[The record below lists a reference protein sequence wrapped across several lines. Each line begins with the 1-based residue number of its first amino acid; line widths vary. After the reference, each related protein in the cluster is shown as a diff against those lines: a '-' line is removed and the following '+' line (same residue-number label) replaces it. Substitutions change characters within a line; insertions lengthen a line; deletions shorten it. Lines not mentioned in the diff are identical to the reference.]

1 MHALSPSTDFW
12 LSLKKE
18 AQTVAESEPLLA
30 SYVHACI
37 SAHHNFESSLS
48 FILSSKMADEVMPAI
63 AIREVFDEAYL
74 LEPSISESAMADI
87 NAIRARDAAVDDFLV
102 PLLHFKGFHAV
113 QVHRMAHYLW
123 LHGRHQLALFLQ
135 SRNSATFGVDI
146 HPAAKIGRGVMFD
159 HATGIVVGE
168 TAVIEDNVSILQS
181 VTLGGTG
188 NESGD
193 RHPKIRQGVL
203 VGAGAKILG
212 NIEIGE
218 GSKVGAGS
226 VVLDNVPPHVT
237 VVGVPAKVVGRPVC
251 QRPCDSMRQNVLEDN
266 QPYSQKP

>member
-1 MHALSPSTDFW
+1 MTSLSMPIDFW
-12 LSLKKE
+12 TTLKQE
-18 AQTVAESEPLLA
+18 AKVVADNEPLLS
-30 SYVHACI
+30 SYVHA
-37 SAHHNFESSLS
+37 SVLAHHNFESCLS
-48 FILSSKMADEVMPAI
+48 FILSNKMADDVMPAL

-74 LEPSISESAMADI
+74 LEPGISEAAMADLL
-87 NAIRARDAAVDDFLV
+87 AIKARDAAVDDYLT

-123 LHGRHQLALFLQ
+123 MHNRHQLALFLQ
-135 SRNSATFGVDI
+135 SRNSASFSVDI
-146 HPAAKIGRGVMFD
+146 HPAAQIGKGVMFD

-168 TAVIEDNVSILQS
+168 TAVIEDNVSLLQS

-226 VVLDNVPPHVT
+226 VVLNNVPPHVT
-237 VVGVPAKVVGRPVC
+237 VVGVPAKVVGRPIC
-251 QRPCDSMRQNVLEDN
+251 QNPCESMQQNVLEDN
-266 QPYSQKP
+266 A

>member
-1 MHALSPSTDFW
+1 MQTISQTSDFW
-12 LSLKKE
+12 HSLKKD
-18 AQTVAESEPLLA
+18 AKTIADNEPLLA
-30 SYVHACI
+30 SFIHACI
-37 SAHHNFESSLS
+37 LTHHNFESCLS
-48 FILSSKMADEVMPAI
+48 FILSNKMADDVMPAL

-74 LEPSISESAMADI
+74 LDPVIVESAVSDI
-87 NAIRARDAAVDDFLV
+87 EAVYARDAAVNDYLT
-102 PLLHFKGFHAV
+102 PLLYLKGFQAV

-123 LHGRHQLALFLQ
+123 RKGRHQLALFLQ
-135 SRNSATFGVDI
+135 SRNSEMFGVDI
-146 HPAAKIGRGVMFD
+146 HPAAQIGKGVMFD

-193 RHPKIRQGVL
+193 RHPKVRQGVL

-237 VVGVPAKVVGRPVC
+237 VVGVPAKVAGRPCC
-251 QRPCDSMRQNVLEDN
+251 QRPCDSMKQNFLEDN
-266 QPYSQKP
+266 NA

>member
-1 MHALSPSTDFW
+1 MTALSTPIDFW
-12 LSLKKE
+12 STLKQE
-18 AQTVAESEPLLA
+18 AQVVADSEPLLS
-30 SYVHACI
+30 SYVHA
-37 SAHHNFESSLS
+37 SVLAHHNFESSLS
-48 FILSSKMADEVMPAI
+48 FILSNKMADDVMPAL

-74 LEPSISESAMADI
+74 LEPGISEAAIADI
-87 NAIRARDAAVDDFLV
+87 VAIKNRDAAVNDFLT
-102 PLLHFKGFHAV
+102 PLMHFKGFHAV

-135 SRNSATFGVDI
+135 SRNSASFGVDI
-146 HPAAKIGRGVMFD
+146 HPAARIGSGVMFD

-203 VGAGAKILG
+203 IGAGAKILG

-226 VVLDNVPPHVT
+226 VVLDNVPAHVT

-251 QRPCDSMRQNVLEDN
+251 QSPCESMRQNVLEDN
-266 QPYSQKP
+266 SRV